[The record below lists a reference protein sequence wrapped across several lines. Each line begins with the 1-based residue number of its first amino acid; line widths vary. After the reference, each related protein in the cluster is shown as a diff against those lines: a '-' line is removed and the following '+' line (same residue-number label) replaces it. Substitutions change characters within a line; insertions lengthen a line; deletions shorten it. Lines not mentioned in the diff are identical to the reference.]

1 MDRLAAMRTA
11 YLRLLAL
18 LAATTSVGRSDRRVW
33 TRICAEC
40 FNRGLVWGTR
50 QDSQFRHG
58 NRVEMRPRTSEKRLC
73 TCGRETHFP
82 EIQFC
87 RHKFKSDMSLPIT
100 RRLRC
105 NHLTLRFLPT
115 VHVNQDQ
122 FLAHRDFKVHHHH
135 SAVSANGESSCLDF
149 KPSIVL
155 CASLYD

>member
-1 MDRLAAMRTA
+1 MDRLAAMRIA
-11 YLRLLAL
+11 YLRLLAP
-18 LAATTSVGRSDRRVW
+18 LAATTLCWSVGSTGVDSN
-33 TRICAEC
+33 CMEC
-40 FNRGLVWGTR
+40 FNRGLVCGTR

-122 FLAHRDFKVHHHH
+122 FLAHRDFGVHHHH
-135 SAVSANGESSCLDF
+135 SAVPANGESSCLDF
-149 KPSIVL
+149 KRFIVL

>member
-1 MDRLAAMRTA
+1 MDRFAAMRTA
-11 YLRLLAL
+11 YLRLLAP
-18 LAATTSVGRSDRRVW
+18 LAAMTLWSVGSTGVDSNLRG
-33 TRICAEC
+33 A

-58 NRVEMRPRTSEKRLC
+58 SWVEMRPRTSEKSLC
-73 TCGRETHFP
+73 ACGRETHFP

-122 FLAHRDFKVHHHH
+122 FLAHRDFGVHHYH

-149 KPSIVL
+149 KRSIVP